1 MPPEVLL
8 AVVMQMP
15 LVAVVAYGFL
25 SRKVRS
31 SGEIEDLK
39 AAEKAERERVLVAAE
54 KEQQRLLIQHE
65 RELRDREAAVAA
77 WKQLYERADEERR
90 ANGRELAEQLHT
102 LDLALDLVKR
112 RVEP

>member
-1 MPPEVLL
+1 MPEWLGPLL
-8 AVVMQMP
+8 AQTP

-39 AAEKAERERVLVAAE
+39 KAADAERERLLTAANQ
-54 KEQQRLLIQHE
+54 EQHRLLAQHD
-65 RELRDREAAVAA
+65 RELRDKEAAAVS

-90 ANGRELAEQLHT
+90 ANGRELAEQLKT
-102 LDLALDLVKR
+102 LDMALEVVKPR
-112 RVEP
+112 